1 MVEMI
6 IEEIK
11 KFKEQ
16 YQEQRKQISKI
27 EIKRNQLAEQ
37 RNSAKK
43 NAVTES
49 DWQNINDLGKEISNL
64 GNQSQELQKQVDREI
79 LESKKQIISKIDNL
93 IAEEI
98 RKARLINEQIQEI
111 EDDNKVHQERK
122 VRYEIQKQE
131 FYKRFGREPEF
142 SEETREEISKLTE
155 KFKESQKEIIK
166 LENRV
171 NEIESGIQQ
180 MANIKEDFKRGNI
193 QKILE
198 EAQTEQKTFVE
209 EAKEEIPQ
217 IEEIQIEEAPV
228 IENIEIEEPPVIENI
243 EIEEP
248 PVIENINIEEPPE
261 LEELNIEDLY
271 VDEFK
276 EFSEEKDTDPIEEDL
291 IKQIEKLLEEKE
303 LEEKEIITIEDEV
316 QNYNDELKNR
326 EQPAL
331 IECVIVKAEKGKLVY
346 KAQINNEDTIVYY
359 PEEKESLV
367 KEIIDKTKK
376 AFIEYAI
383 EQHEMFDKN
392 VMNYIDY
399 NICKLFYDFAK
410 KYNNDFGKL
419 VYNYAMTFSEEDIE
433 VNDLPDITYNIA
445 EIKKAKLKGKQKHYI
460 NKICKSASLNSEITI
475 IDKLKG
481 ISRLKYAIKKL
492 FGINNVQLLP
502 EGKH

>member
-16 YQEQRKQISKI
+16 CQEQKKQISEI

-64 GNQSQELQKQVDREI
+64 GNQSQELQKQVDRET

-155 KFKESQKEIIK
+155 KFKKSQKEIIK

-209 EAKEEIPQ
+209 EAKEEMPQ

-248 PVIENINIEEPPE
+248 PE

-276 EFSEEKDTDPIEEDL
+276 EFPEEKDTDPIEEDL

-316 QNYNDELKNR
+316 RNYNDELKNR

-331 IECVIVKAEKGKLVY
+331 IESVIVKAEKGKLVY

>member
-1 MVEMI
+1 MI

-16 YQEQRKQISKI
+16 CQEQKKQISEI

-64 GNQSQELQKQVDREI
+64 GNQSQELQKQVDRET

-228 IENIEIEEPPVIENI
+228 IENIEIEEPP
-243 EIEEP
+243 
-248 PVIENINIEEPPE
+248 E

-276 EFSEEKDTDPIEEDL
+276 EFPEEK
-291 IKQIEKLLEEKE
+291 
-303 LEEKEIITIEDEV
+303 
-316 QNYNDELKNR
+316 R
-326 EQPAL
+326 E
-331 IECVIVKAEKGKLVY
+331 VIVKVLQQDPRPSYQNDPERKYGMAFDGKDIRFTVDKDRLTVFEVVPY
-346 KAQINNEDTIVYY
+346 KEMRK
-359 PEEKESLV
+359 KE
-367 KEIIDKTKK
+367 
-376 AFIEYAI
+376 
-383 EQHEMFDKN
+383 
-392 VMNYIDY
+392 
-399 NICKLFYDFAK
+399 
-410 KYNNDFGKL
+410 
-419 VYNYAMTFSEEDIE
+419 
-433 VNDLPDITYNIA
+433 
-445 EIKKAKLKGKQKHYI
+445 
-460 NKICKSASLNSEITI
+460 
-475 IDKLKG
+475 
-481 ISRLKYAIKKL
+481 
-492 FGINNVQLLP
+492 
-502 EGKH
+502 

>member
-16 YQEQRKQISKI
+16 YQEQRKQISEI

-64 GNQSQELQKQVDREI
+64 GNQSQELQKQVDRET

-331 IECVIVKAEKGKLVY
+331 IESVIVKAEKGKLVY

>member
-16 YQEQRKQISKI
+16 CQEQKKQISEI

-43 NAVTES
+43 NAFTES

-64 GNQSQELQKQVDREI
+64 GNQSQELQKQVDRET

-209 EAKEEIPQ
+209 EAKEEMPQ

-276 EFSEEKDTDPIEEDL
+276 EFPEEKDTDPIEEDL

-492 FGINNVQLLP
+492 FGIKNVQLLP

>member
-16 YQEQRKQISKI
+16 CQEQKKQISEI

-64 GNQSQELQKQVDREI
+64 GNQSQELQKQVDRET

-209 EAKEEIPQ
+209 EAKEEMPQ

-248 PVIENINIEEPPE
+248 PE

-276 EFSEEKDTDPIEEDL
+276 EFPEEKDTDPIEEDL

-316 QNYNDELKNR
+316 RNYNDELKNR

-331 IECVIVKAEKGKLVY
+331 IESVIVKAEKGKLVY

>member
-1 MVEMI
+1 MI

-16 YQEQRKQISKI
+16 YQEQRKQISEI

-64 GNQSQELQKQVDREI
+64 GNQSQELQKQVDRET

-276 EFSEEKDTDPIEEDL
+276 EFPEEKDTDPIEEDL

-331 IECVIVKAEKGKLVY
+331 IESVIVKAEKGKLVY

>member
-16 YQEQRKQISKI
+16 CQEQKKQISEI

-64 GNQSQELQKQVDREI
+64 GNQSQELQKQVDRET

-209 EAKEEIPQ
+209 EAKEEMPQ

-276 EFSEEKDTDPIEEDL
+276 EFPEEKDTDPIEEDL

-331 IECVIVKAEKGKLVY
+331 IESVIVKAEKGKLVY

>member
-1 MVEMI
+1 MI

-16 YQEQRKQISKI
+16 CQEQKKQISEI

-64 GNQSQELQKQVDREI
+64 GNQSQELQKQVDRET

-166 LENRV
+166 LENRA

-209 EAKEEIPQ
+209 EAKEEMPQ

-276 EFSEEKDTDPIEEDL
+276 EFPEEKDTDPIEEDL

-331 IECVIVKAEKGKLVY
+331 IESVIVKAEKGKLVY